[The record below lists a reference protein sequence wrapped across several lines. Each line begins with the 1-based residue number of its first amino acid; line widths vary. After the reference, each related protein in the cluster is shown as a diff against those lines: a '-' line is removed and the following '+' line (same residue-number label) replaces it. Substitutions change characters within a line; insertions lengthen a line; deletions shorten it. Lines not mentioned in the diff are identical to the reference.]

1 MMKKE
6 FSGLNN
12 LKRNKMY
19 RNIFEALEKRL
30 KEFNSLIKT
39 YDNYIENLQ
48 NQKNELQKTILKQ
61 AEQIR
66 ILEAELQYA
75 QSEINKG
82 LTD

>member
-1 MMKKE
+1 
-6 FSGLNN
+6 
-12 LKRNKMY
+12 MY

-48 NQKNELQKTILKQ
+48 NQKIELQKTILKQ

-82 LTD
+82 LND